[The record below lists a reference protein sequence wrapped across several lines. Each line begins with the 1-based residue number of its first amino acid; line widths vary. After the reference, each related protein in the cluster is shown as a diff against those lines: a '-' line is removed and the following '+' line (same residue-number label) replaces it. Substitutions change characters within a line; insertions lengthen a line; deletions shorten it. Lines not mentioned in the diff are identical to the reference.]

1 MGDTI
6 SSLVYRPPKPT
17 HIDPNEFFYLDVDTS
32 TPLCTSSLPRQ
43 GVYDE
48 SSGGCGSCI
57 PLETGEAD
65 LQSLD
70 RFFFNDSDSIS
81 GGTAGTVATKYRI
94 PAFFVRRRGANQ
106 TLLFSH
112 GNAEDLGMM
121 YKRMKDLALVLC
133 VNILAYDYTGYGLS
147 EGGK

>member
-6 SSLVYRPPKPT
+6 SSLVYRPPSPT
-17 HIDPNEFFYLDVDTS
+17 PIDPNEFFYLDIDLES
-32 TPLCTSSLPRQ
+32 PLCSTSSSRN
-43 GVYDE
+43 GVSAFE
-48 SSGGCGSCI
+48 EASCGSC
-57 PLETGEAD
+57 LSLDTGEAD
-65 LQSLD
+65 LKSLD
-70 RFFFNDSDSIS
+70 RSFFNGRNDENST
-81 GGTAGTVATKYRI
+81 GTCKI
-94 PAFFVRRRGANQ
+94 PAFFVRRRGANR

-147 EGGK
+147 KGGK

>member
-6 SSLVYRPPKPT
+6 SSLVYRPPTPT
-17 HIDPNEFFYLDVDTS
+17 PIDPNEFFYLDVDTES
-32 TPLCTSSLPRQ
+32 PLCSSTSSSR
-43 GVYDE
+43 GNGAFE
-48 SSGGCGSCI
+48 EASCGSCMS
-57 PLETGEAD
+57 LDTGEAD
-65 LQSLD
+65 LKSLD
-70 RFFFNDSDSIS
+70 RSFFAGRNNDSNNE
-81 GGTAGTVATKYRI
+81 TYKI
-94 PAFFVRRRGANQ
+94 PAFFVRRRGANR

-147 EGGK
+147 TGGKGTDF